1 MFISTFSSG
10 FIFLIKI
17 CINFYSARNL
27 HGKLPFDPGWWQKV
41 TCIPY
46 FRVSI
51 VLPCTSRLQLQ
62 TVAPLTGRHKLL
74 VDVKRKDSERQ
85 TDKESEE
92 RWGAHVIPTRRQCST
107 WSIAPTYRVE
117 NVIQEQYCGGV
128 PTSTSQ
134 FPPLGGAHRT
144 PAPRRS
150 VPPRRILCSSV
161 PLRWNPYEKSPG
173 KLMPPTVSLANRGNP
188 RDNFE
193 LQISRFLMA

>member
-1 MFISTFSSG
+1 MENIAIWSRMM
-10 FIFLIKI
+10 
-17 CINFYSARNL
+17 ARSYVI
-27 HGKLPFDPGWWQKV
+27 PYF
-41 TCIPY
+41 IPY

-51 VLPCTSRLQLQ
+51 VLPCISRLQLQ
-62 TVAPLTGRHKLL
+62 TVASLTGRHKLL

-144 PAPRRS
+144 PALRRS
-150 VPPRRILCSSV
+150 RPSQKNSVQLRSVEMKSLWKITGKTYASHRLLNKPRKPER
-161 PLRWNPYEKSPG
+161 
-173 KLMPPTVSLANRGNP
+173 
-188 RDNFE
+188 
-193 LQISRFLMA
+193 